1 MGAIAMGQTTCG
13 LLIGSSAAIG
23 LRCGNGKKGI
33 PEEHAADRER
43 AIAGVARLYRDF
55 LKEFGSTDCRT
66 LSGCDYSDPQDVE
79 RRMKSEDWKD
89 TCDVFLT
96 FVMTRCDEMAR
107 TGKM

>member
-13 LLIGSSAAIG
+13 LLIGSGAAIG
-23 LRCGNGKKGI
+23 LRCGKGRKGI
-33 PEEHAADRER
+33 PEEHAAERER

-66 LSGCDYSDPQDVE
+66 LSGCDYSNPEDIE
-79 RRMKSEDWKD
+79 RRRLNEDWKE

-96 FVMTRCDEMAR
+96 FVMTRCAAMAR
-107 TGKM
+107 EGKI